1 MAEGL
6 PIELVRGDANT
17 DVKEIVFDSRNAGA
31 GTLFAALPGANDKS
45 LDGHSFIPDA
55 YGRGCRVF
63 LVSSIPDSGLSDA
76 SILLTENTRRA
87 LALLSQRFFG
97 DPAGRLKFVALT
109 GTKGKTTISY
119 MLRSIFEKAGK
130 KVALIGSN
138 GVMYPGFYKK
148 LLNTTPESW
157 VLHGFLKDMADAG
170 VEYCFLEATSQ
181 GFMMHRTDGIVFDA
195 ALYTNISPDH
205 ISKTEHDSFEHYF
218 ACKKSIFDQCK
229 ICYVNRDA
237 ELFDDIVSG
246 VPGELIRTYGFSHA
260 QGGSAPCSSVHDGSA
275 PGSSVHGGSAP
286 GSFVHGGSAPDYAA
300 EDVSLT
306 RNKNRMSVEFI
317 CAAPSW
323 RRKMRIDIPGRFNAE
338 NALGA
343 ICIAD
348 HFGIDKE
355 HIAAG
360 LADASCAGRME
371 HVDVPAPYT
380 VLIDFAHNRLSM
392 EAMMDTAK
400 SYGPR
405 RILCVFGLEGDR
417 AHLRRFDSG
426 EILGRDADYTILSD
440 ASPRTDD
447 PDRILADIA
456 EGIERGGG
464 AGKYEIIRDRHV
476 SIPKILGMAGE
487 GDLVL
492 LVGKGNVLYEEVFG
506 ELTPIDE
513 REIVKGYFETGAGA
527 GRKAVAR

>member
-1 MAEGL
+1 MELGRLIEGL
-6 PIELVRGDANT
+6 PVELVRGDAGADIT
-17 DVKEIVFDSRNAGA
+17 EIVFDSRKAGA

-45 LDGHSFIPDA
+45 LDGRDYLPDA
-55 YGRGCRVF
+55 YGRGCRAF
-63 LVSSIPDSGLSDA
+63 LVSSMPENFSFRDEIA
-76 SILLTENTRRA
+76 ILLAENTRRA
-87 LALLSQRFFG
+87 LALLSRRFFG
-97 DPAGRLKFVALT
+97 YPDKRLKFVALT

-130 KVALIGSN
+130 KTALIGSN
-138 GVMYPGFYKK
+138 GVMYPGFFKK
-148 LLNTTPESW
+148 LLNTTPESF

-170 VEYCFLEATSQ
+170 IEYCFLEATSQ

-218 ACKKSIFDQCK
+218 ACKKRVFGQCET
-229 ICYVNRDA
+229 CYVNRDA
-237 ELFDDIVSG
+237 ELFADIVAD
-246 VPGELIRTYGFSHA
+246 VPEGLVRTYGFS
-260 QGGSAPCSSVHDGSA
+260 QGHESGDPQATHT
-275 PGSSVHGGSAP
+275 
-286 GSFVHGGSAPDYAA
+286 A
-300 EDVSLT
+300 ENLRLA
-306 RNKNRMSVEFI
+306 RNGNRMSVEFL
-317 CAAPSW
+317 CVAPSW
-323 RRKMRIDIPGRFNAE
+323 QREMRIDIPGRFNAE

-348 HFGIDKE
+348 HFGIDPE
-355 HIAAG
+355 YIAAG
-360 LADASCAGRME
+360 LAEASCAGRME

-400 SYGPR
+400 SYDPK

-464 AGKYEIIRDRHV
+464 AGKYEIVRDRHV
-476 SIPKILGMAGE
+476 SIPKILDMAEE

-492 LVGKGNVLYEEVFG
+492 LVGKGNVLYEEVRG

-513 REIVKGYFETGAGA
+513 REIVKGYFEARGAAGA
-527 GRKAVAR
+527 KAANG

>member
-1 MAEGL
+1 MILRELIEGL
-6 PIELVRGDANT
+6 SIELACGDAGA
-17 DVKEIVFDSRNAGA
+17 DVKEIVFDSRKAVPGA
-31 GTLFAALPGANDKS
+31 LFTALPGANDRS
-45 LDGHSFIPDA
+45 LDGHDFLPDA
-55 YGRGCRVF
+55 YGRGCRIF
-63 LVSSIPDSGLSDA
+63 LVRSLPGSLAGKDNITV
-76 SILLTENTRRA
+76 LLADDTRRA

-97 DPAGRLKFVALT
+97 YPDRRLRFIALT

-119 MLRSIFEKAGK
+119 MLRRIFEQAGK
-130 KVALIGSN
+130 RVALIGSN

-148 LLNTTPESW
+148 LLNTTPESY

-205 ISKTEHDSFEHYF
+205 ISKTEHESFEHYF
-218 ACKKSIFDQCK
+218 ACKKRIFDQCK
-229 ICYVNRDA
+229 ICFVNRDA
-237 ELFDDIVSG
+237 ELFRGVIAG
-246 VPGELIRTYGFSHA
+246 VPEGLIRTYGFSKDD
-260 QGGSAPCSSVHDGSA
+260 GGRQDAVPAGDE
-275 PGSSVHGGSAP
+275 GGDEAGFGHP
-286 GSFVHGGSAPDYAA
+286 LDYTAR
-300 EDVSLT
+300 DVRLT
-306 RNKNRMSVEFI
+306 RNNNRMSVEFL
-317 CAAPSW
+317 CVAPAW
-323 RRKMRIDIPGRFNAE
+323 QREIRIDIPGRFNAE

-348 HFGIDKE
+348 YFGIEPDD
-355 HIAAG
+355 IVAG
-360 LADASCAGRME
+360 LAKASCEGRME

-400 SYGPR
+400 SYGPK

-456 EGIERGGG
+456 DGIERGGG

-476 SIPKILGMAGE
+476 SIPKILGMAEE

-513 REIVKGYFETGAGA
+513 REIVKGYFKAAGA
-527 GRKAVAR
+527 AGAVTEAL